1 MKILVTPTSFSR
13 ERVPVAWARLA
24 SFATEIVVNPTG
36 KLLSEKDIPP
46 LLAGVDGWIAGLDFI
61 TAEALRQAP
70 DSLKVISRY
79 GVGVERVDLAAAA
92 ERGITVTNTPGVNAE
107 AVADLTLG
115 LMLAVARR
123 IPALDRQVKAGAWPR
138 TTGMEMSGKT
148 LGILGLGAIGKAVA
162 KRAQGFSMRILAHD
176 PWLDAAYA
184 EQHGILPT
192 GLDELLAE
200 SDIVSLHLP
209 LTAETENILCAE
221 RIARMKSGAILINTA
236 RGGLADETALLAQLV
251 TGHLGG
257 LGLDAFAVEPPG
269 DSPLFRFDNVVVTP
283 HAGAHTAEATAN
295 MAIRSVENLMSVLS
309 GRSCPYVIR

>member
-13 ERVPVAWARLA
+13 ERVPVAWALLA
-24 SFATEIVVNPTG
+24 SFASEIVVNPTG
-36 KLLSEKDIPP
+36 KPLTENDIPM
-46 LLAGVDGWIAGLDFI
+46 LLEGVDGWIAGLDFI
-61 TAEALRQAP
+61 TAEVLRQAP

-92 ERGITVTNTPGVNAE
+92 ERGITITNTPGVNAG

-138 TTGMEMSGKT
+138 TIGMEMSGKT
-148 LGILGLGAIGKAVA
+148 LGILGLGAIGKEVA
-162 KRAQGFSMRILAHD
+162 KRAQGFSMRILAYD
-176 PWLDAAYA
+176 PWLDATYA
-184 EQHGILPT
+184 EQHGIRPM
-192 GLDELLAE
+192 GLNELLAE

-209 LTAETENILCAE
+209 LTAETDNMLCAE
-221 RIARMKSGAILINTA
+221 RIARMKPGAILINTA
-236 RGGLADETALLAQLV
+236 RGGLADETALLTNLV

-257 LGLDAFAVEPPG
+257 LGLDAFSVEPPG

-283 HAGAHTAEATAN
+283 HAGAHTSEATAN
-295 MAIRSVENLMSVLS
+295 MAIRSVENLISVLS
-309 GRSCPYVIR
+309 GRLCPNTVR